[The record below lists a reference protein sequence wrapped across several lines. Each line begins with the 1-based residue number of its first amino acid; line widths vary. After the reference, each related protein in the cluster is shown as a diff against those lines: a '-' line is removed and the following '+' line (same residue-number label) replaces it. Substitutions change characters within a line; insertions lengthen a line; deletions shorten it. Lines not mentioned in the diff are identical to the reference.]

1 MLCISIFV
9 LRFFRTVQR
18 PAFEINFRRG
28 HVVFVPF
35 DVPVPILQWCRF
47 RLKASPSFSPRKT
60 GELLEKVAQEETPIL
75 ECGSLG
81 SLETSF
87 WDWDLDFL
95 ETCFCQVYICVA
107 WFDRG
112 LKGMVGEFL
121 GFLVIMIIYS
131 YLINWN
137 EKCLY
142 IIIVM
147 KQFDPTSFL
156 KWIASSHIFHFS
168 AYLDSGFLSH
178 HKAFPA
184 ARKSVRIMD
193 ASELCGAS
201 LRPLGDGTK
210 IQAVLGSNIISGEY
224 SGIYVYRYYMFNICS
239 CMFISIV

>member
-1 MLCISIFV
+1 MIYFSTMLCISIFV

-107 WFDRG
+107 
-112 LKGMVGEFL
+112 
-121 GFLVIMIIYS
+121 
-131 YLINWN
+131 
-137 EKCLY
+137 
-142 IIIVM
+142 
-147 KQFDPTSFL
+147 
-156 KWIASSHIFHFS
+156 
-168 AYLDSGFLSH
+168 
-178 HKAFPA
+178 
-184 ARKSVRIMD
+184 
-193 ASELCGAS
+193 
-201 LRPLGDGTK
+201 
-210 IQAVLGSNIISGEY
+210 
-224 SGIYVYRYYMFNICS
+224 
-239 CMFISIV
+239 